1 MTVERLIE
9 ELKKYD
15 KDLIV
20 VLDDVIKCECEEPDP
35 VKFSNLK
42 HTYCCKCENIV

>member
-20 VLDDVIKCECEEPDP
+20 VLETEKYWDNIGQVVKKGSTLSLKVDDNQREE
-35 VKFSNLK
+35 
-42 HTYCCKCENIV
+42 

>member
-1 MTVERLIE
+1 MTIERLME

-20 VLDDVIKCECEEPDP
+20 VLETDQFWDNIGQV
-35 VKFSNLK
+35 VKKVNEYLA
-42 HTYCCKCENIV
+42 NNGG

>member
-20 VLDDVIKCECEEPDP
+20 VLETEQFQDDIGRFAK
-35 VKFSNLK
+35 KGSTINLK
-42 HTYCCKCENIV
+42 VDDYQRQE